1 MRPVRIVLVEDN
13 EVFRDALEL
22 LLGMR
27 DDVEIVASVGDGAAA
42 VTAAI
47 EHHPDVV
54 LMDYRLPA
62 LDGIQATAQV
72 VSAVPDVAVVALTA
86 SADDAERD
94 ALLDAG
100 AVACLARTRNSTRSS
115 ARSCR
120 PPQWRDAHRR
130 EHGDRPRLDRR
141 PARRGRALPELAR
154 RAAVRQLRRREPAR
168 RRRNNCG
175 GLLRKAARGERLP
188 HDVAADARRL
198 PRLLPRARRVRADP
212 LAACLGRVPG
222 TFASAETA
230 AAELADGRVHAIDTE
245 TASASIAMLA
255 LAIQR
260 RLERGTSDEE
270 VGALV
275 ERYRRERGLLFTVDT
290 LEFLQ
295 RGGRIGKAA
304 AFAGTLLHVKPIL
317 SIRDGEVEP
326 IKRCAES
333 GRRSPSSR
341 RARDGDPGRA

>member
-100 AVACLARTRNSTRSS
+100 AVACLAKD
-115 ARSCR
+115 
-120 PPQWRDAHRR
+120 Q
-130 EHGDRPRLDRR
+130 ELDEIVG
-141 PARRGRALPELAR
+141 AILQA
-154 RAAVRQLRRREPAR
+154 AAVA
-168 RRRNNCG
+168 
-175 GLLRKAARGERLP
+175 
-188 HDVAADARRL
+188 
-198 PRLLPRARRVRADP
+198 
-212 LAACLGRVPG
+212 
-222 TFASAETA
+222 
-230 AAELADGRVHAIDTE
+230 
-245 TASASIAMLA
+245 
-255 LAIQR
+255 
-260 RLERGTSDEE
+260 
-270 VGALV
+270 
-275 ERYRRERGLLFTVDT
+275 
-290 LEFLQ
+290 
-295 RGGRIGKAA
+295 
-304 AFAGTLLHVKPIL
+304 
-317 SIRDGEVEP
+317 
-326 IKRCAES
+326 
-333 GRRSPSSR
+333 
-341 RARDGDPGRA
+341 